1 MKRKKTVLTRT
12 ALFAMTASV
21 LFGSSADAHHP
32 EVTATA
38 VCFDNETA
46 LVDVHS
52 VSWETEDATHR
63 VNLDIEID
71 VLNPNIIDA
80 SGWVPVA
87 HGQFTAANNYQF
99 DVFLSEPLGVK
110 QMDIRAIAI
119 AGFGQDGSFDNA
131 GTFRTVTVT
140 LPTSCGTASTTTTT
154 QNPTGVPA
162 TTTTPQ
168 NKIIERTIDTPAVPV
183 ENTPKFAG

>member
-1 MKRKKTVLTRT
+1 MKLKNIAVAGTIVFTTVAVLVLGT
-12 ALFAMTASV
+12 A
-21 LFGSSADAHHP
+21 ADAHHP
-32 EVTATA
+32 EVSATA
-38 VCFDNETA
+38 ICFDNETA
-46 LVDVHS
+46 LVDVHV
-52 VSWETEDATHR
+52 VSWDTDDPTHR

-71 VLNPNIIDA
+71 VLNPNIVDA
-80 SGWVPVA
+80 LAWVPVS